1 MITPLI
7 ALAPDI
13 RGVCSTDGTFE
24 ITSNPRNTDNT
35 IMNIASLF
43 SFKKVSTFSISD
55 SFI

>member
-1 MITPLI
+1 M

-13 RGVCSTDGTFE
+13 KGVCSTDGTFE

-43 SFKKVSTFSISD
+43 SVKKVNTLSIYI
-55 SFI
+55 FI